1 MVHRITRI
9 TIAAFCFLFP
19 LFFLPFTADTHEYS
33 KLMLL
38 LVTDSVLL
46 ILLGLRIIQ
55 EKKIRLTNATFT
67 IPLLTLVGS
76 TALSTAFQASNP
88 FLALTT
94 PLSFSTILG
103 MTMLYLLLSW
113 ETDNTADRLLMFP
126 VIVSAILVSIY
137 SIVVWFGLL
146 PFSIF
151 TPAGN
156 LLATAMSLG
165 VIAIYLGMFIFRR
178 VTSPRQRLLY
188 LPIFIVILT
197 ASALLTRQLFTTHR
211 PIVLPF
217 AVGARIAASLFEHPR
232 TILIGVGMGNF
243 VSAFTME
250 KPLSFNQSQY
260 WNISFTSSSSYFLTL
275 LTESGILAA
284 MAYVT
289 IFFLAVFR
297 CVASLSPASVA
308 LLAALLFQLVLPGN
322 MTISILIVPLLILTG
337 KNSQAEVH
345 MSRKDFFSFI
355 PAVSLFLIASALL
368 YAVMRSY
375 LAELYFFQS
384 LLAMNAGRG
393 KDAYELQQRAL
404 NTNPTLDRYYL
415 TFSQT
420 NLVLANA
427 LAAEASPSAQAKTF
441 IPSLVQQS
449 LDAAKTAAAQSPS
462 NSANWTHLGSVY
474 ASLIGFAQ
482 ESDRWAIE
490 NYEKALVL
498 DPHNPSIHV
507 GMASVYQKTERY
519 DQAEMH
525 LQKALELK
533 PDFTAA
539 SVFLAKQQQQLGK
552 TTEAQNTLEIA
563 RSRVPAGGQEYNL
576 IEGEIKK
583 LNF

>member
-1 MVHRITRI
+1 MLDRLTHI

-33 KLMLL
+33 KLILL
-38 LVTDSVLL
+38 LVADSVLL

-55 EKKIRLTNATFT
+55 EKKIILTKAPFT
-67 IPLLTLVGS
+67 IPLLALVGS
-76 TALSTAFQASNP
+76 AALSTAFQASNP

-103 MTMLYLLLSW
+103 MTMLYLLLL
-113 ETDNTADRLLMFP
+113 ETDNTVAKLLMFP

-137 SIVVWFGLL
+137 SIVIWFGLL

-165 VIAIYLGMFIFRR
+165 VIAIYVGMALFRR
-178 VTSPRQRLLY
+178 FTSPRQRLWY

-197 ASALLTRQLFTTHR
+197 ASVLLTRQLFTTHR

-217 AVGARIAASLFEHPR
+217 AVGTRIAASLFEHPR
-232 TILIGVGMGNF
+232 TILLGVGMANF

-297 CVASLSPASVA
+297 SVASLSPASVA

-322 MTISILIVPLLILTG
+322 MTISTLSVLLMILAG
-337 KNSQAEVH
+337 KNSRAEVH
-345 MSRKDFFSFI
+345 ISRKGFFSFI
-355 PAVSLFLIASALL
+355 PAGSLFLIAGAVL
-368 YAVMRSY
+368 YAVTRSY
-375 LAELYFFQS
+375 LAELYFNQS

-404 NTNPTLDRYYL
+404 KINPTLDRYYL

-420 NLVLANA
+420 NLVLANV
-427 LAAEASPSAQAKTF
+427 LAGDENPSAQAKTL

-449 LDAAKTAAAQSPS
+449 LDAAKTAAAQSPA
-462 NSANWTHLGSVY
+462 NAANWTHLGSVY

-482 ESDRWAIE
+482 DSDRWAIE

-498 DPHNPSIHV
+498 DPHNPSTHV
-507 GMASVYQKTERY
+507 AMASVYQKIDQY
-519 DQAEMH
+519 DAAVMH

-539 SVFLAKQQQQLGK
+539 SVFLAKQQLQLKK
-552 TTEAQNTLEIA
+552 TDEAKKTLEEA
-563 RSRVPAGGQEYNL
+563 RSRVPAGSQEYML
-576 IEGEIKK
+576 IEEELKK
-583 LNF
+583 LVKN